1 MLGLFLGSISMTV
14 NEVKAIQVA
23 ANMTQ
28 LSQMKSKKKSACKYD
43 SDSSD
48 DEVECHQNKKKFHNC
63 VNTATQKDK
72 LFRDKSSSFFTSAPV
87 SIEETCID
95 KRKGHRK
102 FEGCKKE
109 CDEH

>member
-28 LSQMKSKKKSACKYD
+28 LSQMKSKKKGSVCKYD

-48 DEVECHQNKKKFHNC
+48 DEVDVRQNKKKLHNC

-95 KRKGHRK
+95 KRKGSRK
-102 FEGCKKE
+102 FEGCNKG
-109 CDEH
+109 CD